1 MDCCWGHWWRCCH
14 DNQRLKTQQ
23 ILACILWY
31 ICTIKICLML
41 PYLLYINEG
50 STLVQT
56 FIWFGFFGLKN
67 KMFLHYFFSRLVLFV
82 DITRVLSLI
91 VIKPLLEDSLV
102 NMNPFT
108 FFSIMGLTSLSYIK
122 LQLKDSLFYD
132 MCTLLHYFKSWT
144 LTDLSSKD
152 QFPQHLNMGKNG
164 LKGAVKQIVTA

>member
-67 KMFLHYFFSRLVLFV
+67 KMFLDYFFLRLVLFV

-102 NMNPFT
+102 CMNPFT
-108 FFSIMGLTSLSYIK
+108 FFFNHGFDFPLLYKVTIRRQSVLWYVHPVT
-122 LQLKDSLFYD
+122 LF
-132 MCTLLHYFKSWT
+132 
-144 LTDLSSKD
+144 
-152 QFPQHLNMGKNG
+152 
-164 LKGAVKQIVTA
+164 